1 MPDLPDII
9 EIGYSWK
16 RLLVLLA
23 AAVIL
28 TAGCAAMAF
37 HLFPDMRVDAFYTA
51 VGYFG
56 VLFFGFGIL
65 KMGWLLLTARG
76 PVLFIDRNGIRD
88 LRVSPNVIPW
98 DAVEQIETGE
108 VKKQAFVTLRVTPA
122 LEKQLVASGG
132 KKLMAVANHALGVDG
147 IVLNPS
153 GLQVDAETLFEVC
166 NAYRAANKQMGPDRS
181 GPTTNSV

>member
-1 MPDLPDII
+1 MPNLPDII

-23 AAVIL
+23 GGIAL

-56 VLFFGFGIL
+56 VIFFGFVIL
-65 KMGWLLLTARG
+65 KVGWLLLTARG

-88 LRVSPNVIPW
+88 LRVSQTMIPW
-98 DAVEQIETGE
+98 NAVEQIGIGE
-108 VKKQAFVTLRVTPA
+108 VKKQAFVTLKVTPV
-122 LEKQLVASGG
+122 LEQQLVASAGR
-132 KKLMAVANHALGVDG
+132 KLMKAANHALGVDG
-147 IVLNPS
+147 IVINPS
-153 GLQVDAETLFEVC
+153 GLQVDPETLFEVC
-166 NAYRAANKQMGPDRS
+166 NAYRAAAKQIGPDHS
-181 GPTTNSV
+181 GPTANPT